1 MRVELKVDKTV
12 LKDAIEKIE
21 KNFHRITKVYKI
33 CPYAYERDFRIEF
46 ETTRSVS
53 TILDILEE
61 EGLLD
66 YLVAIE
72 GENDA

>member
-1 MRVELKVDKTV
+1 MIVKLEVKGGELKEV
-12 LKDAIEKIE
+12 IEKLE
-21 KNFHRITKVYKI
+21 RNFSRITKVHRL
-33 CPYAYERDFRIEF
+33 CPYAYERSFRIEF